1 MTLSLPGSRVAL
13 AAAAAL
19 MTATA
24 FAAPAAA
31 AAPSPSPSPNEGC
44 VQHTVS
50 KDRSEIRFG
59 EPVAV
64 TVTSAATST
73 VFILNAVSPDR
84 QRFLGG
90 RSGAT
95 GDDQTITWTVRPTE
109 NTRLLVSHGQQCAE
123 DDLGVVTVTPF
134 VSIAAKRN
142 AARDYTFSGRVLP
155 GKGQPVALYRVEP
168 DGRRVLT
175 ARSTVRADGT
185 YRFDRRFTGSGRFGF
200 LVASGASR
208 TAPAE
213 SAIRSTLIY

>member
-1 MTLSLPGSRVAL
+1 MTRRFPGHRVAL
-13 AAAAAL
+13 VAACLTVMAL
-19 MTATA
+19 AVPATA
-24 FAAPAAA
+24 VEPT
-31 AAPSPSPSPNEGC
+31 PSPSPNEGC

-50 KDRSEIRFG
+50 KDRSALRFG
-59 EPVAV
+59 EPVVVAV
-64 TVTSAATST
+64 SSAATST

-90 RSGAT
+90 RSESP

-109 NTRLLVSHGQQCAE
+109 NSRLLVSHGQQCAE
-123 DDLGVVTVTPF
+123 DDLGVVTVTPY

-142 AARDYTFSGRVLP
+142 ATRDYTFTGRVLP
-155 GKGQPVALYRVEP
+155 GRGQPVALYRVLP

-175 ARSTVRADGT
+175 ARTTVRTDGT
-185 YRFDRRFTGSGRFGF
+185 YRFDRRFTGGGRFGF

-208 TAPAE
+208 TAAAE